1 MTTLSYVYDGQTALG
16 HLIHRGRLGWESF
29 NRDDKS
35 LGTFATMKAAAD
47 AVFDAATEKGGS
59 VIIVMLAAVLA
70 AGLTAEAVAFSGG
83 VSHVVTHPASTTAG
97 GYHRSSNSYSAFCA
111 GAM

>member
-1 MTTLSYVYDGQTALG
+1 M
-16 HLIHRGRLGWESF
+16 
-29 NRDDKS
+29 
-35 LGTFATMKAAAD
+35 
-47 AVFDAATEKGGS
+47 
-59 VIIVMLAAVLA
+59 IVMLAAVLA

>member
-16 HLIHRGRLGWESF
+16 HLIHRGRHGWESF

-59 VIIVMLAAVLA
+59 V
-70 AGLTAEAVAFSGG
+70 E
-83 VSHVVTHPASTTAG
+83 
-97 GYHRSSNSYSAFCA
+97 
-111 GAM
+111 

>member
-35 LGTFATMKAAAD
+35 LGTFPTIED
-47 AVFDAATEKGGS
+47 CCGCCFRRG
-59 VIIVMLAAVLA
+59 
-70 AGLTAEAVAFSGG
+70 
-83 VSHVVTHPASTTAG
+83 
-97 GYHRSSNSYSAFCA
+97 HRERRL
-111 GAM
+111 G